1 MINIAIVDDDIRSV
15 DRIRE
20 YLDRYSVDMA
30 RSFNI
35 TAFSDGDMIV
45 SGYNHQFDVIFMDVE
60 MKFMD
65 GMSAAEEIR
74 KIDSEVVIIFITNM
88 AQYAIRGY
96 AVQALDYLLKPVSYF
111 AFAQCLN
118 KALSRRDSRGTR
130 SVGHTTICHVVNGE
144 YRLLSTMREV
154 EDQLFDLHFFR
165 ISKSYLINLAHA
177 ENFQGDEVKL
187 GKYSLPVS
195 RMRKKEFLKALT
207 SYWEEVIS
215 CCSKLPF
222 RIFRD
227 YIPQLQ
233 SCSPA
238 LPS

>member
-1 MINIAIVDDDIRSV
+1 MINVAIVDDDVRSV
-15 DRIRE
+15 DRIKE
-20 YLDRYSVDMA
+20 YLAQYESE
-30 RSFNI
+30 SGKFFNI
-35 TAFSDGDMIV
+35 TSYSDGDHIV
-45 SGYNHQFDVIFMDVE
+45 CQYDHQFDIIFMDVE

-118 KALSRRDSRGTR
+118 KALARRDNRGTR
-130 SVGHTTICHVVNGE
+130 SVVLNIKGGTARVDLKDIYFIETQGHNVICHVVNGE

-154 EDQLFDLHFFR
+154 EDQLADFHFFR
-165 ISKSYLINLAHA
+165 INKSYLINLAHA

-195 RMRKKEFLKALT
+195 RMRKKDFLKALT

-215 CCSKLPF
+215 
-222 RIFRD
+222 
-227 YIPQLQ
+227 
-233 SCSPA
+233 
-238 LPS
+238 

>member
-20 YLDRYSVDMA
+20 YLDRYSGEMA

-130 SVGHTTICHVVNGE
+130 SAVLNIKGGTARVDLKDIYFIETQGHTTICHVVNGE

-215 CCSKLPF
+215 
-222 RIFRD
+222 
-227 YIPQLQ
+227 
-233 SCSPA
+233 
-238 LPS
+238 

>member
-1 MINIAIVDDDIRSV
+1 MINVAIVDDDVRSV
-15 DRIRE
+15 DRIKE
-20 YLDRYSVDMA
+20 YLAQYESE
-30 RSFNI
+30 SGKFFNI
-35 TAFSDGDMIV
+35 TSYSDGDHIV
-45 SGYNHQFDVIFMDVE
+45 CQYDHQFDIIFMDVE

-118 KALSRRDSRGTR
+118 KALVRRDSRSTR
-130 SVGHTTICHVVNGE
+130 SVVLNIKGGTARVDLKDIYFIETQGHTTICHVVNGE

-154 EDQLFDLHFFR
+154 EDQLADFHFFR
-165 ISKSYLINLAHA
+165 INKSYLINLAHA

-195 RMRKKEFLKALT
+195 RMRKKDFLKALT
-207 SYWEEVIS
+207 SYWEEVI
-215 CCSKLPF
+215 C
-222 RIFRD
+222 
-227 YIPQLQ
+227 
-233 SCSPA
+233 
-238 LPS
+238 